1 MHTFDAQTSDAFQ
14 NNFRNNYGKGNAF
27 HISGGG
33 GGTLRSAVGGGCG
46 DWAGKLLLAQAAAW
60 EQFITK
66 EQLYTVKDLGKTK
79 ADFLRWVVYKLAN
92 RSTAMKHAS

>member
-27 HISGGG
+27 RGGG
-33 GGTLRSAVGGGCG
+33 SGDHNITDGACGG

>member
-27 HISGGG
+27 RGGDG
-33 GGTLRSAVGGGCG
+33 VQGGCGCRSHNG

>member
-1 MHTFDAQTSDAFQ
+1 MHSAILGHT
-14 NNFRNNYGKGNAF
+14 
-27 HISGGG
+27 GGG
-33 GGTLRSAVGGGCG
+33 WCGRMWRVG
-46 DWAGKLLLAQAAAW
+46 DWAGKLLIAQAAAW

>member
-27 HISGGG
+27 RHTGGG
-33 GGTLRSAVGGGCG
+33 WCGRMWRVVRGTR
-46 DWAGKLLLAQAAAW
+46 AGKLLFAQAAAW

-79 ADFLRWVVYKLAN
+79 ADFLR
-92 RSTAMKHAS
+92 